1 MSDLRKSVV
10 SFDIDDTPSKEQSS
24 QAHSEEYEI
33 GFHEFIS
40 RTTNESAEEDFTYSN
55 QSVRKAGRRL
65 RKQEGDLKSAT
76 ETIQTFRAAHDKPLK
91 TIAYLIGR
99 CCRELGIPVKPVKRL
114 KRLGTIIDKLQ
125 RKSLD
130 GKTTNA
136 TCVTN
141 MNDIGGCRAIFPNI
155 DSLNQA
161 KQRLLET
168 IEREARVRIKD
179 IDDYITEPKPND
191 CGYRSLHIIY
201 QYNHSSGKNFNIE
214 AQLRTRLQHLWAT
227 TVEIIDILEQTK
239 IKTHSHSPDSDKT
252 VLQVKWEELLFIM
265 SQYIADAER
274 AIILSSCEKKAM
286 AQRLS
291 EINNSINAVTK
302 LQTFQIMS
310 KEVDSCCDDTTK
322 YILLTVDEKT
332 RELVSKDEF
341 SDQATA
347 IFIYNEVE
355 KLTQSLENINT
366 VLISTKNMGQLKEA
380 YPNYLGDCS
389 SFIKILNEAMSQ

>member
-24 QAHSEEYEI
+24 QSHSEDYEI
-33 GFHEFIS
+33 DFHEFIS
-40 RTTNESAEEDFTYSN
+40 GTSDESAEEDFSYSN
-55 QSVRKAGRRL
+55 KAVQKAGRRL
-65 RKQEGDLKSAT
+65 RKQEGDRKSAT

-99 CCRELGIPVKPVKRL
+99 CCRELGIPVRPVKRL

-130 GKTTNA
+130 GTTTNA

-141 MNDIGGCRAIFPNI
+141 MNDIGGCRAIFPDI

-161 KQRLLET
+161 KERLIET

-201 QYNHSSGKNFNIE
+201 RYDHSSGKSFNIE

-252 VLQVKWEELLFIM
+252 ALQVTWEELLSIM
-265 SQYIADAER
+265 SQYIADAEG
-274 AIILSSCEKKAM
+274 AINLSGSDKEAM
-286 AQRLS
+286 AQRLR
-291 EINNSINAVTK
+291 EINEDINAAAK
-302 LQTFQIMS
+302 LQTFKIMS

-322 YILLTVDEKT
+322 HILLTVDEET
-332 RELVSKDEF
+332 RQLVSKHEF

-355 KLTQSLENINT
+355 KLTQSLANINT

-380 YPNYLGDCS
+380 YPNYLGDCA
-389 SFIKILNEAMSQ
+389 SFIEILKEAMSH